1 MSHSIDDAPS
11 SKRGSAAIT
20 AQSGYR
26 IISVRLRAA
35 EFDTFSQQLRV
46 LGMTNSL
53 ALRIAVR
60 RIAGF
65 IEIGAETRNDLR
77 AITSHIG
84 NIAQT
89 LRELSRVANRD
100 ATFDIERFERHRQH
114 FGQEFSALDALLRTI
129 LNVSRR
135 REDGRRRLQEV
146 MQGESALENDVIG
159 HPKCLIL
166 KQS

>member
-1 MSHSIDDAPS
+1 MTRL
-11 SKRGSAAIT
+11 SKSGSAAII

-35 EFDTFSQQLRV
+35 EFDAFSQQLRV
-46 LGMTNSL
+46 LGLTNSM

-60 RIAGF
+60 RIGGF
-65 IEIGAETRNDLR
+65 IEIGDETRDDLR
-77 AITSHIG
+77 AITCHIG
-84 NIAQT
+84 NIAQA

-135 REDGRRRLQEV
+135 REDGRRRLQEL
-146 MQGESALENDVIG
+146 MQGDSTHEHD
-159 HPKCLIL
+159 H
-166 KQS
+166 